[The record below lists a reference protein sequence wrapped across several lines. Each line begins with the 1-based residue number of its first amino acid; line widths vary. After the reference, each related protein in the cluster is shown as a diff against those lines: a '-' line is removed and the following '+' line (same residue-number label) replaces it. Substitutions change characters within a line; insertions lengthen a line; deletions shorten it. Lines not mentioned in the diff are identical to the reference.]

1 MEKNRTAASSHDRT
15 SIWSDILWSSRNL
28 EWIDLGDIVVRE
40 RGNIPGSEMVL
51 LVGGVEDRGIVE
63 AYVDIW
69 VVKGVLRAEVVCSV
83 SVDSGHH
90 GVVGRHEGVVA
101 EGSQETASVVLSQS
115 ILVVAAFLE
124 TFYDGGCPGQ
134 GKGIVRVR
142 RQCHPCHPTQPH
154 LRSQSHSSLPFPIP
168 IPVPSSSPS
177 HHLTRPRR
185 PRGGFLPCANAGES
199 LSFSRLCHPQ
209 NGWKRHCIIP
219 RFSA

>member
-63 AYVDIW
+63 AYVDIG

-101 EGSQETASVVLSQS
+101 EGVMRWSGYTGDSQ
-115 ILVVAAFLE
+115 
-124 TFYDGGCPGQ
+124 
-134 GKGIVRVR
+134 R
-142 RQCHPCHPTQPH
+142 R
-154 LRSQSHSSLPFPIP
+154 
-168 IPVPSSSPS
+168 PVPIN
-177 HHLTRPRR
+177 PRR
-185 PRGGFLPCANAGES
+185 RS
-199 LSFSRLCHPQ
+199 VSRNVL
-209 NGWKRHCIIP
+209 
-219 RFSA
+219 